1 MVARRVA
8 AACTRNPHAEY
19 IAAKIKHFRASARFW
34 KRWSITIAR
43 GTSRASFVRSFSTN
57 VFSGL
62 VRDTFTA
69 TYVRRFACATPGCKR
84 RATDRCHDARW
95 TRPVLLRRALR
106 RAWPSPRTTTCKL
119 GNIMLAFL
127 EEHLDAGLLFKCNMC
142 HVAESKSQRAP
153 KLKPAIRSTKNNKRI
168 S

>member
-8 AACTRNPHAEY
+8 VCARNPHAHY
-19 IAAKIKHFRASARFW
+19 IAAKIEHFRSSARFW
-34 KRWSITIAR
+34 KRWSIIIAR
-43 GTSRASFVRSFSTN
+43 GTSRASFVRCFSTN

-62 VRDTFTA
+62 VRDTFT
-69 TYVRRFACATPGCKR
+69 TSYVHRFLCASPGCRR

-119 GNIMLAFL
+119 GDIMLAFL
-127 EEHLDAGLLFKCNMC
+127 EEHLDASLLFKCNSC
-142 HVAESKSQRAP
+142 HIAENKHKRTSVPQLPMRR
-153 KLKPAIRSTKNNKRI
+153 LKCNGHA
-168 S
+168 